1 MELTP
6 YRRGQLER
14 LAISYGIANAGSYT
28 KDELVELLTP
38 MVTEADLTGVAV
50 EPAPERGITSVHAV
64 ESPGEE

>member
-1 MELTP
+1 MDLTP

-14 LAISYGIANAGSYT
+14 LAISYGIANAGIYT

-38 MVTEADLTGVAV
+38 MVDEADLTGVAV
-50 EPAPERGITSVHAV
+50 EPEPARGITSARTV